1 MMNNN
6 IFSAIVVELNN
17 LNDVQG
23 AQILSIIKGF
33 QSNPSTPATP
43 KTPSLSIPDEKPE
56 PKSNPLPEGKKLYQD
71 DFTTVLNPKDTK
83 EYRLYIN
90 CPIAGEKG
98 KKVRYAIKASAKDL
112 GAKFGGN
119 PDTKDFFWVFP
130 TKKAA
135 EEFIKARKNYN
146 KKSA

>member
-23 AQILSIIKGF
+23 AQILSIIKGM
-33 QSNPSTPATP
+33 SNTTQPNSPVSSRLHLPEEKPTPKPST
-43 KTPSLSIPDEKPE
+43 LPD
-56 PKSNPLPEGKKLYQD
+56 GKKLYQD
-71 DFTTVLNPKDTK
+71 DFTTVLNPTDTK

-135 EEFIKARKNYN
+135 EEFIKARKSYN